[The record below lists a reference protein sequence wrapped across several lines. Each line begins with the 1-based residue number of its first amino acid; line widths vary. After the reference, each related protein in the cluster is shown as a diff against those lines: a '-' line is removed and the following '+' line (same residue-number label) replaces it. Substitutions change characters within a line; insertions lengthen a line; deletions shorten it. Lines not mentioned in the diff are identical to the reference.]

1 MADGCVVSVSDDRF
15 QKVVLESPGTV
26 LVDFYTTGCPPCR
39 QVAPILEA
47 LCTEQRS
54 ALTIVKVNAAENPT
68 ITSAHK
74 ISAVPTFVLYHAG
87 RRISQV
93 SGFQSKPQ
101 FEKWIA
107 SSVDAALK

>member
-1 MADGCVVSVSDDRF
+1 MADGCVVSVSEDEF
-15 QKVVLESPGTV
+15 QKVVLDNPGTV
-26 LVDFYTTGCPPCR
+26 LVDFFTTWCPPCR

-47 LCTEQRS
+47 LCVEQRS
-54 ALTIVKVNAAENPT
+54 SLTIVKVNAAENPN

-74 ISAVPTFVLYHAG
+74 IAAVPTFVLYHAG

-107 SSVDAALK
+107 SSVDATRH